1 MSALLRV
8 ENLVKHFPVQKGLF
22 SREKAV
28 VHAVDGLSF
37 ELRAGDTM
45 ALVGESGCGKST
57 VGRLVLRL
65 LDATSGKV
73 WFDGEDLMALP
84 PERMR
89 STRRHLQMI
98 FQDPYSSLNP
108 RMTVEQTLMEPLT
121 LHGLARGRHRERAAE
136 LMDLVGLSP
145 QYLQRYPHEFSG
157 GQRQRIGIA
166 RALAVEPKLIVCDE
180 AVSALDVSIQAQVVN
195 LLQDLQQRLG
205 LAYVFIAHDL
215 AVVKHIASHVAV
227 MYLGQIVEYADKRS
241 LFATPRHPYTQA
253 LLSAI
258 PQPEPGIQRERLL
271 LQGDVPNPIN
281 PPSGCRFRTRC
292 PHAQERCNQE
302 VPVLRPVNAST
313 IQTVACHFW
322 EQIQAPPS
330 VAKAAPVNERL
341 LRLQKAFS
349 TSATAASA

>member
-8 ENLVKHFPVQKGLF
+8 ENLVKHFPIHQHLF
-22 SREKAV
+22 GRQTAV

-37 ELRAGDTM
+37 GVGAGETM

-65 LDATSGKV
+65 LDATAGTV
-73 WFDGEDLMALP
+73 WFDGEDLMSLT

-89 STRRHLQMI
+89 AKRRELQMI

-108 RMTVEQTLMEPLT
+108 RMTVQQTLVEPLA
-121 LHGLARGRHRERAAE
+121 LHGLARGRQRERAAE
-136 LMDLVGLSP
+136 LLDLVGLAP
-145 QYLQRYPHEFSG
+145 LYLQRYPHEFSG

-166 RALAVEPKLIVCDE
+166 RALAVEPRLIVCDE
-180 AVSALDVSIQAQVVN
+180 PVSALDVSIQAQVVN
-195 LLQDLQQRLG
+195 LLQDLQRRLG

-241 LFATPRHPYTQA
+241 LFAQPRHPYTQA

-258 PQPEPGIQRERLL
+258 PIPQPGIQRERVLV
-271 LQGDVPNPIN
+271 QGDVPNPIN

-292 PHAQERCNQE
+292 PHARGRCAQE
-302 VPVLRPVNAST
+302 VPTLRALEGHS
-313 IQTVACHFW
+313 VACHFW
-322 EQIQAPPS
+322 EDIVAPAGIVPTA
-330 VAKAAPVNERL
+330 VVNERL
-341 LRLQKAFS
+341 QRLQAAFRPQ
-349 TSATAASA
+349 SA